1 MIIGLVGNDQA
12 VSEILKQ
19 HGFSVCSFRSCV
31 LDGVE
36 KAFNQAKGSIV
47 NADATERLDALALSL
62 VEDKAFRQW
71 LGSEIT
77 DNVSVYCKSNSPNDL
92 FGLWYDYKKE
102 SQAEYWSQ
110 ALIKR
115 IESTEGDVLVT
126 GLCGQHEIDS
136 LKAMGAELWMVPEEL
151 SDLSS
156 GRLHDTEE
164 FVQLFSDADSIFLSC
179 GDDLAHEIKY
189 KLEASQSPVRPRE
202 TDFL

>member
-1 MIIGLVGNDQA
+1 MIIGFVGNDQA
-12 VSEILKQ
+12 VSGILKQ
-19 HGFSVCSFRSCV
+19 HGFSVCSFKSCV

-36 KAFNQAKGSIV
+36 KAFNRAKGSIV
-47 NADATERLDALALSL
+47 NADATERLDALSLSL
-62 VEDKAFRQW
+62 VDDSAFRQW
-71 LGSEIT
+71 LGSEIA

-102 SQAEYWSQ
+102 LQSEYWSQ
-110 ALIKR
+110 TLIKR
-115 IESTEGDVLVT
+115 IESMEGDVLVT

-136 LKAMGAELWMVPEEL
+136 LRARGAEIWMVPEEL
-151 SDLSS
+151 SDVSS

-179 GDDLAHEIKY
+179 GDDLSHEIKY
-189 KLEASQSPVRPRE
+189 KLEARHSPACPLE